1 MIEPETVIKEC
12 NEETITYRFRD
23 GRVMSS
29 EEFEEYRQNH
39 YAIILCGFGTLK
51 CYYMNIISS
60 LTTDKFY
67 SIKAGR
73 YNGSTDLF

>member
-29 EEFEEYRQNH
+29 EEFEEYRQIH
-39 YAIILCGFGTLK
+39 YVIIL
-51 CYYMNIISS
+51 
-60 LTTDKFY
+60 
-67 SIKAGR
+67 
-73 YNGSTDLF
+73 